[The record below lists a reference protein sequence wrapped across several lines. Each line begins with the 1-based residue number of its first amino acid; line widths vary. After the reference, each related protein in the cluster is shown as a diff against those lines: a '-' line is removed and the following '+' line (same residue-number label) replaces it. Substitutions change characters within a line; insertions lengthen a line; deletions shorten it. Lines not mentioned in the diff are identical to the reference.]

1 MKTNIKHR
9 NLINIDLR
17 AERKVSPGSSFTK
30 KAKSNKTQNNLK
42 KKRKK
47 HENKHQSN
55 TETLLT

>member
-17 AERKVSPGSSFTK
+17 AERNVSSGSSFTK

-42 KKRKK
+42 KQRKK
-47 HENKHQSN
+47 SMS
-55 TETLLT
+55 